1 MGSSAAGSYDIDKS
15 LRFNAPDDSYI
26 GFTPSSTGSQK
37 VWTWSGWVK
46 RTKLGVYTNLMT
58 SDMHSGEHNNG
69 IAQLAFDSSDKLY
82 TYFDTSGSNPYGAVN
97 DAVFRDVGVWYHIVW
112 QVDAANT
119 DQKIWVNGVELACNS
134 GQDPPDYSYS
144 MNKASHLMTMGATA
158 WDSVGGHSDLY
169 LAEVHYIDGTK
180 YQASDF
186 GETDTVTG
194 QWIPKEASG
203 ITYGTNGCYLTFS
216 DNSNTTAATLGKDS
230 AGSNNWTPTNFN
242 TYDVFPDTPTNN
254 FPIMNLVQKYYNITP
269 TQGGLYTG
277 VALGGDPWI
286 RSSTFAVKGGKWFME
301 LRIATGGYAAPGGSS
316 SGDINFAGPSLVDP
330 DSTWLTKEIIVPY
343 STHIYSNGGIVQSGL
358 AGMAQ
363 GDVMS
368 FAIDCDNFTADCWKN
383 GSSYG
388 SQVDWSGHSDVNEFF
403 IGMNGGSGGT
413 YWNSGQFFNY
423 GQDSSF
429 SGAETAGNN
438 SDANGYGDFSMAVP
452 SGYLALCSK
461 NLPTPTIK
469 DGTKYFNTVLYT
481 GTGTTDQAKTVGFQP
496 DLVWLKKRSPADD
509 HIITDSVI
517 TPPDYLKL
525 NTSEAQATYA
535 EGIKSLDANGF
546 TVGSANNTNQNT
558 HTFASWSWKESASA
572 GFDIVSYTGTGSA
585 TTISHSLGVKP
596 EFILVKNRDQ
606 ADGWQVQHKSK
617 GATFTQQMD
626 GAGAFDDTDSVWN
639 DTEPTS
645 SVFSVKDDDKSNA
658 SGEDYI
664 AYLWAGVDG
673 FSKAGSYIG
682 NGLADGPVIHLGFKP
697 AFLLVKGTGGS
708 HWLLQHDKVE
718 LYNPVKKAF
727 LVNANNAE
735 EGLDAWATDFLTYGF
750 KVRGDGANRNQ
761 SGVTFVYLAFASS
774 PFKYANPR

>member
-1 MGSSAAGSYDIDKS
+1 
-15 LRFNAPDDSYI
+15 
-26 GFTPSSTGSQK
+26 
-37 VWTWSGWVK
+37 
-46 RTKLGVYTNLMT
+46 
-58 SDMHSGEHNNG
+58 
-69 IAQLAFDSSDKLY
+69 
-82 TYFDTSGSNPYGAVN
+82 
-97 DAVFRDVGVWYHIVW
+97 
-112 QVDAANT
+112 
-119 DQKIWVNGVELACNS
+119 
-134 GQDPPDYSYS
+134 
-144 MNKASHLMTMGATA
+144 
-158 WDSVGGHSDLY
+158 
-169 LAEVHYIDGTK
+169 
-180 YQASDF
+180 
-186 GETDTVTG
+186 
-194 QWIPKEASG
+194 
-203 ITYGTNGCYLTFS
+203 
-216 DNSNTTAATLGKDS
+216 
-230 AGSNNWTPTNFN
+230 
-242 TYDVFPDTPTNN
+242 
-254 FPIMNLVQKYYNITP
+254 
-269 TQGGLYTG
+269 
-277 VALGGDPWI
+277 
-286 RSSTFAVKGGKWFME
+286 
-301 LRIATGGYAAPGGSS
+301 
-316 SGDINFAGPSLVDP
+316 
-330 DSTWLTKEIIVPY
+330 
-343 STHIYSNGGIVQSGL
+343 
-358 AGMAQ
+358 
-363 GDVMS
+363 
-368 FAIDCDNFTADCWKN
+368 
-383 GSSYG
+383 
-388 SQVDWSGHSDVNEFF
+388 
-403 IGMNGGSGGT
+403 
-413 YWNSGQFFNY
+413 
-423 GQDSSF
+423 
-429 SGAETAGNN
+429 
-438 SDANGYGDFSMAVP
+438 MAVP

-481 GTGTTDQAKTVGFQP
+481 GTGTTDQAKAVGFQP